1 MAKLIRIGMPV
12 DGKTRRFSRLTKN
25 WFLYSCPRCVG
36 LVSNDQDYCVCA
48 FDLRVVSNL
57 YSSKTR

>member
-36 LVSNDQDYCVCA
+36 LVSNDQDYCVCN